1 MNPRLTLKKRPGLN
15 TDHTAMLLTAARL
28 TLKKPMVPT
37 VESEALKALRA
48 ENARLRE
55 QVAAQVKRAQAEDR
69 VVNAPGFCEVDGLAA
84 WRQKMGLRPHV
95 TKVAITGTTVRLVD
109 TLKA

>member
-69 VVNAPGFCEVDGLAA
+69 VVSAPGFHEVDGLAA

-109 TLKA
+109 TLRA